1 MEALNQSSLIK
12 LIDMEYE
19 GIQYICKIKIV
30 EEDLI
35 NISLYSDNK
44 LKYRGNI
51 FLEKI
56 QSQIKAFFEYN
67 IIEVFEEI
75 NQLNNNNFSI
85 IKQNNKYKFKI
96 KFIILRRKKYLYIDL
111 NDNNNNNN
119 NNDNDNYENLIK
131 EKDKIISEL
140 NKKIKLLEEQLK
152 NKKDNTKNNLDN
164 NNFKTSLIA
173 PIHDLSYL
181 IYKRKN
187 DAQPNKNNKVKEIN
201 REYNYEL
208 LNCDE
213 LSKPKEV
220 DEEDETV
227 SFKIFVKNNKELPW
241 PEKKTK
247 FILDNKSSIKTLKNK
262 NIELNPLQFKQYQQ
276 LGIEFD
282 LKNIDPGEYQCFLNF
297 NVDGHNY
304 GNILVLTIKIK
315 EGKITDFRE
324 NYSLSKEDF
333 TKGKLIESLKKN
345 NYDEEKAF
353 IELFE

>member
-1 MEALNQSSLIK
+1 MEALNLSSLIK
-12 LIDMEYE
+12 IVEIEHE
-19 GIQYICKIKIV
+19 GLKYICKIKILD
-30 EEDLI
+30 EDLI
-35 NISLYSDNK
+35 NISIYSDNK

-56 QSQIKAFFEYN
+56 QSQIKAFFDYN
-67 IIEVFEEI
+67 ITEVFEEI
-75 NQLNNNNFSI
+75 KQLNNNNFSI

-119 NNDNDNYENLIK
+119 NFKYENLIK
-131 EKDKIISEL
+131 EKDKIIFEL

-164 NNFKTSLIA
+164 NNFKALLIT
-173 PIHDLSYL
+173 PIHNLSYS

-208 LNCDE
+208 LNYDE
-213 LSKPKEV
+213 LSEPKVV
-220 DEEDETV
+220 DEEDDLV
-227 SFKIFVKNNKELPW
+227 IFKIFVKNNKKLPW

-333 TKGKLIESLKKN
+333 TKGKLLESLKKIIMM
-345 NYDEEKAF
+345 KRKH
-353 IELFE
+353 L